1 MGSKIS
7 EIRADQGL
15 GGFPTVVP
23 VGEQRQAALDAH
35 TEALRQ
41 DYGCDTTEDLRRDYG
56 CAYLLC

>member
-1 MGSKIS
+1 MGSKMS
-7 EIRADQGL
+7 EISADRGL

-41 DYGCDTTEDLRRDYG
+41 DYGCNTDDLRRDYG